1 MPALEAYRRTLDYS
15 YAPGMFPSMEALQ
28 KAPHLVR
35 RLLLSSKA
43 AEGEG
48 VEKLTALA
56 AQNHIRIETA
66 DKALARISGKDNCFA
81 AAVFEKRPAALTEND
96 HVVLHHISDAGNLG
110 TILRTAL
117 GLGFGDIAIIRPATD
132 VYDPKVVRSSMGAL
146 FSLRV
151 REYEDFDAYRA
162 DFPAHQLYP
171 FMLDG
176 SVLLEEA
183 AKNIIR
189 PCALVMGNEGSGL
202 PPEFAQL
209 GKAVRIPHSNDI
221 DSLNLAIATAIG
233 MYTFKK

>member
-1 MPALEAYRRTLDYS
+1 MPALEAYRRSLDYS
-15 YAPGMFPSMEALQ
+15 YAPGIFPAMEALQ
-28 KAPHLVR
+28 KAPQLVR
-35 RLLLSSKA
+35 RLLLSTKA
-43 AEGEG
+43 MEREGA
-48 VEKLTALA
+48 EKLMALA
-56 AQNHIRIETA
+56 QQHHIRMETA
-66 DKALARISGKDNCFA
+66 DKALARISGKENCFA
-81 AAVFEKRPAALTEND
+81 AAVFEKRPATLSEND

-117 GLGFGDIAIIRPATD
+117 GLGFHDIAIIRPATD
-132 VYDPKVVRSSMGAL
+132 VYDPKVVRASMGAI

-151 REYEDFDAYRA
+151 REYEDFDAYRSQHP
-162 DFPAHQLYP
+162 DHQLYP

-183 AKNIIR
+183 AKDIVR

-202 PPEFAQL
+202 PPEFASL
-209 GKAVRIPHSNDI
+209 GRAVRIPHSNDI

>member
-1 MPALEAYRRTLDYS
+1 MPALEAYRRALDYS
-15 YAPGMFPSMEALQ
+15 YAPGMFPAMEAMA
-28 KAPHLVR
+28 KAPQLVR

-43 AEGEG
+43 TDGEG

-56 AQNHIRIETA
+56 NTHHIRIETA
-66 DKALARISGKDNCFA
+66 DKALSRISGKDNCFA
-81 AAVFEKRPAALTEND
+81 AAVFEKKPATLLEND

-117 GLGFGDIAIIRPATD
+117 GLGFHDIAIIRPATD
-132 VYDPKVVRSSMGAL
+132 VYDPKVVRASMGAI

-151 REYEDFDAYRA
+151 REYETFGEYRA
-162 DFPAHQLYP
+162 QFPAHQLYP

-183 AKNIIR
+183 AKSIIR

-202 PPEFAQL
+202 PAEFAQM
-209 GKAVRIPHSNDI
+209 GRAVRIPHSNDI